1 MADGNVVE
9 NEVVETTETTQAQTP
24 EIPQE
29 IRDMMEISLNGGLPP
44 KQEQVQTEVETQQEE
59 VVVQPTP
66 FEFGVFKE
74 KFGYETTEQVLQ
86 EIEELRALKANPPK
100 AELEYTNEESKL
112 IAQALSEGKQDV
124 VRDYLNRKMELD
136 TILSQEVTDQ
146 NADTIIKMSMK
157 AKYSSLNDEQI
168 QHKFNRQYSIPKE
181 PIQSVSEDDDEFQER
196 HNEWKETVSQVKMDK
211 VIDAQMA
218 LPTLE
223 ELKKEIV
230 LPKIES
236 VVDEDYLTWQKS
248 LESLEEQDTLT
259 KEAYKNL
266 QPKDVET
273 KVKFIDEANKINFEF
288 QFQPDGEG
296 FKKAVEVASDMDKF
310 FKSFFNS
317 EGKPNREMFV
327 DAIYYA
333 MNKQKVINEAIKQ
346 GSNARMKALLPD
358 NNDGGLQRQNPQ
370 DMEENTLDY
379 EMKRSLRVGGVKI

>member
-9 NEVVETTETTQAQTP
+9 NEVVETTETTQVQTP

-29 IRDMMEISLNGGLPP
+29 VREMMEISLNGGIAP
-44 KQEQVQTEVETQQEE
+44 KQEQVQTEVETQTQETVIE
-59 VVVQPTP
+59 PTP
-66 FEFGVFKE
+66 FQFEVFKE
-74 KFGYETTEQVLQ
+74 KFGYETPDQVLQ
-86 EIEELRALKANPPK
+86 EIEELRNLKANPPK
-100 AELEYTNEESKL
+100 AEPQYANEESKL
-112 IAQALSEGKQDV
+112 IAQALSEGKQEEV
-124 VRDYLNRKMELD
+124 YNYLNRKMELEKV
-136 TILSQEVTDQ
+136 LSQEVTED
-146 NADTIIKMSMK
+146 NADSIIKMSMK

-181 PIQSVSEDDDEFQER
+181 PIQGLSEDDEDFQER
-196 HNEWKETVSQVKMDK
+196 HNEWKETVGQVKMDK
-211 VIDAQMA
+211 VIDAKMA

-310 FKSFFNS
+310 FKSFFDS

-370 DMEENTLDY
+370 ELEENSLDML
-379 EMKRSLRVGGVKI
+379 MKNSLRVGGVKI